1 MFTSQHRLAR
11 PTTGIAALTLL
22 TLCIVAGPA
31 AARQD
36 SGPNAPR
43 IDHEAHRSLARVGIQ
58 YVVGDD
64 LTGNGV
70 PAPAW
75 ISSPVS
81 TTHPGSGGPPISAAR
96 SISTAPRPQLHG
108 SAAGTPG

>member
-1 MFTSQHRLAR
+1 MFTSQHRFARTATTIASLSLLA
-11 PTTGIAALTLL
+11 
-22 TLCIVAGPA
+22 LCMVAGPA

-36 SGPNAPR
+36 SGAGAPR
-43 IDHEAHRSLARVGIQ
+43 IAQAHRSLARLGTQ

-75 ISSPVS
+75 V
-81 TTHPGSGGPPISAAR
+81 R
-96 SISTAPRPQLHG
+96 KL
-108 SAAGTPG
+108 

>member
-1 MFTSQHRLAR
+1 MFQTQHRLAR
-11 PTTGIAALTLL
+11 TTTGIAALSLL
-22 TLCIVAGPA
+22 ALCTVAGPA

-43 IDHEAHRSLARVGIQ
+43 LAQFHRSLARVGTQ

-75 ISSPVS
+75 I
-81 TTHPGSGGPPISAAR
+81 R
-96 SISTAPRPQLHG
+96 KF
-108 SAAGTPG
+108 

>member
-1 MFTSQHRLAR
+1 MSQSQHRFTNTATTTVGLSLLA
-11 PTTGIAALTLL
+11 
-22 TLCIVAGPA
+22 LCIVAGPA

-36 SGPNAPR
+36 SGPGAPR
-43 IDHEAHRSLARVGIQ
+43 INQAHRLLARVGTQ

-75 ISSPVS
+75 IRQFDPL
-81 TTHPGSGGPPISAAR
+81 R
-96 SISTAPRPQLHG
+96 
-108 SAAGTPG
+108 

>member
-11 PTTGIAALTLL
+11 TTTGIAALTLL

-43 IDHEAHRSLARVGIQ
+43 INQAHRSLARVGIQ

-75 ISSPVS
+75 IR
-81 TTHPGSGGPPISAAR
+81 H
-96 SISTAPRPQLHG
+96 L
-108 SAAGTPG
+108 

>member
-1 MFTSQHRLAR
+1 MSTTKHRLAR
-11 PTTGIAALTLL
+11 TTTGIAGLSILTVCLV
-22 TLCIVAGPA
+22 TGPA

-36 SGPNAPR
+36 SGPTPPR
-43 IDHEAHRSLARVGIQ
+43 IDQAHRVLARVGTQ

-75 ISSPVS
+75 IPE
-81 TTHPGSGGPPISAAR
+81 
-96 SISTAPRPQLHG
+96 L
-108 SAAGTPG
+108 